1 MKIVYLQI
9 MENFHI
15 YQTDKTKMECDL
27 ITPKREIPFR
37 LSKKQILYLPE
48 KKKKKKK
55 KKKNSQLLI
64 IMIITF
70 FFIYI
75 NLTD

>member
-27 ITPKREIPFR
+27 ITPRRGIPFR
-37 LSKKQILYLPE
+37 LSKKQILTV

-55 KKKNSQLLI
+55 KKKK
-64 IMIITF
+64 
-70 FFIYI
+70 
-75 NLTD
+75 